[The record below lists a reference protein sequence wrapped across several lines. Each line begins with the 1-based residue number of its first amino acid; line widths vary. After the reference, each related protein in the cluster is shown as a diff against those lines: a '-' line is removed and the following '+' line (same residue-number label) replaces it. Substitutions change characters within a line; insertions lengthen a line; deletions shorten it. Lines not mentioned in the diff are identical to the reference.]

1 MIGDRKLDGLLR
13 SLADLNTKAAE
24 LRGGK
29 RYVDMT
35 EDEKRAYNAA
45 VFALQRT
52 RDIPSRDECR
62 RSGNMNED
70 ELLEATGLFE
80 FVEEPTGSDQN
91 GVRHPDVEVELVGT
105 DGNAF
110 AVLGKVSKALTRAGY
125 GDEVEAFTA
134 EATAGDYDDLLATAM
149 RWVDVR

>member
-13 SLADLNTKAAE
+13 SLANFNAKAAE

-52 RDIPSRDECR
+52 RDIPSRDE
-62 RSGNMNED
+62 
-70 ELLEATGLFE
+70 
-80 FVEEPTGSDQN
+80 
-91 GVRHPDVEVELVGT
+91 
-105 DGNAF
+105 
-110 AVLGKVSKALTRAGY
+110 
-125 GDEVEAFTA
+125 
-134 EATAGDYDDLLATAM
+134 
-149 RWVDVR
+149 